1 MNHVFFIL
9 TVVFFFLESI
19 SFVMLKD
26 LNLKYNQMRYR
37 SKMYPKRFFYPG
49 HIWNLITLV
58 TCVNSSFKFYEI
70 IIIWLLIVEV
80 YNFVLY
86 FSIKAYK
93 KMIQHNLIEKISC
106 YLKIKNKSITFQ
118 QETLLT
124 IDVMLLL
131 IAILLPW
138 IKQAKIVPA
147 FAIIA
152 INAIAINIS
161 CKKYKML
168 IYTLSIIAIIV
179 VFILKFC
186 YNYYS

>member
-1 MNHVFFIL
+1 MKLIFFIL
-9 TVVFFFLESI
+9 IVVFLFLESI

-26 LNLKYNQMRYR
+26 SNLKYNQMRWGGKVYLQ
-37 SKMYPKRFFYPG
+37 RFFYPG
-49 HIWNLITLV
+49 LIWFIIVILYIP
-58 TCVNSSFKFYEI
+58 SFKLELI
-70 IIIWLLIVEV
+70 KLVPSCLLLIEA

-86 FSIKAYK
+86 FSILAYK
-93 KMIQHNLIEKISC
+93 KMMQHNVIEKISC
-106 YLKIKNKSITFQ
+106 HLKIKNKSITFQ

-138 IKQAKIVPA
+138 IKHAKIVPA

-168 IYTLSIIAIIV
+168 IYVLSIIAIILA
-179 VFILKFC
+179 FILKFC
-186 YNYYS
+186 YSYYS